1 MTDPAYRTM
10 TEEEYLRWDGPR
22 EQGKWEYVDGFVY
35 AQAGASRPHNRIA
48 SNIVT
53 ALAAKTSKGGCWV
66 HFSDLKV
73 RISRD
78 GRRRYYLPDI
88 VVVCDPTSTGDYEE
102 NPCLI
107 VEIQSASTR
116 AIDETFKASD
126 YRSLGSLR
134 GYLLVDSERRSVV
147 FHRRTAEGWQIE
159 EPRDA
164 VNLPCLDAALTV
176 EAIYRGVEFPTSSG

>member
-1 MTDPAYRTM
+1 MTEPASRTM

-22 EQGKWEYVDGFVY
+22 EEGKWEYVDGFVY
-35 AQAGASRPHNRIA
+35 AQAGASRPHNRIS
-48 SNIVT
+48 SNIQRVLLT
-53 ALAAKTSKGGCWV
+53 AAGDGPCWA
-66 HFSDLKV
+66 HASDLKV

-126 YRSLGSLR
+126 YRSLESLQ

-147 FHRRTAEGWQIE
+147 FHRRTATGWQIE
-159 EPRDA
+159 EA
-164 VNLPCLDAALTV
+164 ESTLELPCLSVVLTLDEV
-176 EAIYRGVEFPTSSG
+176 YRGVKF